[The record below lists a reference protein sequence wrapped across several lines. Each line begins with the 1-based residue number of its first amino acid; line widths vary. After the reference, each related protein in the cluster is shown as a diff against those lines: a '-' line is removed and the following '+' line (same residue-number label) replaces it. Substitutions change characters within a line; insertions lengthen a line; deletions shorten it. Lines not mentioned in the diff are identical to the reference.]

1 MAKPSKTALDT
12 QTSLEAKS
20 RFQQNLIKE
29 GLTRSQA
36 IEMERS
42 LAKFAN
48 TMDSFVRIPF
58 TKQGVGADAALSTIP
73 VAGDVAGLLLTGYAF
88 VLGRRLGVPAA
99 KLIPAIRLALIDLV
113 VGVVPVAGTV
123 MDVFL
128 RPSRKTLEI
137 VRAHLKTEYGI
148 EETAHIERP
157 FIHQALQKKQQRSK
171 FWRNPVMAWVYLH
184 IPDILGLIV
193 LILMG
198 LALWSVSS
206 WMVGLFS
213 NQV

>member
-1 MAKPSKTALDT
+1 
-12 QTSLEAKS
+12 
-20 RFQQNLIKE
+20 
-29 GLTRSQA
+29 
-36 IEMERS
+36 
-42 LAKFAN
+42 
-48 TMDSFVRIPF
+48 
-58 TKQGVGADAALSTIP
+58 
-73 VAGDVAGLLLTGYAF
+73 
-88 VLGRRLGVPAA
+88 
-99 KLIPAIRLALIDLV
+99 
-113 VGVVPVAGTV
+113 

-137 VRAHLKTEYGI
+137 VRAYLKTEYGI

-157 FIHQALQKKQQRSK
+157 FMHQALQKKQQRSK

-184 IPDILGLIV
+184 IPDILGLIM